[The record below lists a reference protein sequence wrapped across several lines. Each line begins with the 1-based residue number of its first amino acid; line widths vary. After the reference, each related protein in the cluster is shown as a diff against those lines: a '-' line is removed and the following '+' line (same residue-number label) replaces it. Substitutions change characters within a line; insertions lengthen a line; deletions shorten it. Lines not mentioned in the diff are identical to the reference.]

1 MSTTETVPHCAN
13 HPSVET
19 YVSCSHCGKPI
30 CPDCMIQA
38 PVGIKCRDCARMP
51 RSARVRLKPDRAAR
65 GIAAAVVLGL
75 GVGFAL
81 ASLLATPVGFFGF
94 FIAWGVG
101 ILMGEAVKRAT
112 GYYLGRASGL
122 IAAGGALL
130 AYVSPLLLTRW
141 LFSVAPSVGFG
152 LTEVVLGGLAAFVAY
167 HRAT

>member
-1 MSTTETVPHCAN
+1 MSTIETAPRCAN

-19 YVSCSHCGKPI
+19 YVSCASCGKPI
-30 CPDCMIQA
+30 CPDCMVQA
-38 PVGIKCRDCARMP
+38 AVGIKCRECARMP
-51 RSARVRLKPDRAAR
+51 RSARAQLRPGRAVR
-65 GIAAAVVLGL
+65 GIAVAGGLGL

-130 AYVSPLLLTRW
+130 AYVSPLLLSRW